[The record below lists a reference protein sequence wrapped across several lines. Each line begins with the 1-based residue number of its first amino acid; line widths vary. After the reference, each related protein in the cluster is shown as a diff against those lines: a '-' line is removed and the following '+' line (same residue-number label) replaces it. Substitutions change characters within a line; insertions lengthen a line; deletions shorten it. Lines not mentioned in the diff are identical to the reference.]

1 MAHGT
6 SRDDFSWSG
15 ILSGSNHGILIQTIF
30 IFLLAVIL
38 VMAGTYLLFTAGSIV
53 ILKLLRKNKKFYYK
67 TGNFISVSGMIYR
80 MKQNAAGLASICILS
95 TGVLLLL
102 SMTVS
107 LYFGMGDIMVNRY
120 PFDTDARISGISQE
134 QSEQIQKVF
143 AQAIKNDQVPAEKT
157 VDETYLE
164 IGCRQEKNGIMI
176 GQAYSYLAGRSV
188 YDPSLSMRN
197 LPENRSSRRPCLV
210 SV

>member
-1 MAHGT
+1 
-6 SRDDFSWSG
+6 
-15 ILSGSNHGILIQTIF
+15 
-30 IFLLAVIL
+30 
-38 VMAGTYLLFTAGSIV
+38 
-53 ILKLLRKNKKFYYK
+53 
-67 TGNFISVSGMIYR
+67 MIYR

-157 VDETYLE
+157 S
-164 IGCRQEKNGIMI
+164 G
-176 GQAYSYLAGRSV
+176 
-188 YDPSLSMRN
+188 RN
-197 LPENRSSRRPCLV
+197 LSRDRLQAGKKR
-210 SV
+210 

>member
-1 MAHGT
+1 
-6 SRDDFSWSG
+6 
-15 ILSGSNHGILIQTIF
+15 
-30 IFLLAVIL
+30 
-38 VMAGTYLLFTAGSIV
+38 
-53 ILKLLRKNKKFYYK
+53 
-67 TGNFISVSGMIYR
+67 MIYR

-143 AQAIKNDQVPAEKT
+143 AQAIKNDQVPAEKQWT
-157 VDETYLE
+157 KL
-164 IGCRQEKNGIMI
+164 ISRS
-176 GQAYSYLAGRSV
+176 AAGRKKRYYDRTGLQLLRDGKSV
-188 YDPSLSMRN
+188 DLYTIRQSEYEKLTGEKQIFTTARSLPGIRLKRKRHIKN
-197 LPENRSSRRPCLV
+197 
-210 SV
+210 

>member
-1 MAHGT
+1 
-6 SRDDFSWSG
+6 
-15 ILSGSNHGILIQTIF
+15 
-30 IFLLAVIL
+30 
-38 VMAGTYLLFTAGSIV
+38 
-53 ILKLLRKNKKFYYK
+53 
-67 TGNFISVSGMIYR
+67 MIYR

-143 AQAIKNDQVPAEKT
+143 LHRQSKMIRCRQKKQWTKLISRSAAGRKKT
-157 VDETYLE
+157 VL
-164 IGCRQEKNGIMI
+164 
-176 GQAYSYLAGRSV
+176 
-188 YDPSLSMRN
+188 
-197 LPENRSSRRPCLV
+197 
-210 SV
+210 